1 MPNPEDTQ
9 APGNPSRP
17 LWDTI
22 VIGAGISGLTAA
34 YTLHQAGR
42 KVLVLEA
49 GQMPGGLIQ
58 SIREGD
64 VEQGSFQMEAGPNTF
79 PSTAKELLDLAHQLG
94 LIPHPAS
101 PKANKRYLYIH
112 GQLTA
117 LPGKPLEALTTPVL
131 SLAGKL
137 RVLMEP
143 FQPRTQTNEISV
155 ADFVTQRLG
164 AEVLEHLVDPFI
176 SGIYAGDVAKL
187 SLPAVFPKLWEWE
200 QAGGS
205 VFQGA
210 RQAQRKAHQAR
221 IESGQ
226 PKRPPMKLLSFAQG
240 LGALPQALAM
250 AIPAEQMLYGH
261 TVNAISATTPSDDAH
276 PHNETPSGDQSDRE
290 TTGKEPLL
298 ASSANTPGYTITT
311 QTGEAFCAHHVIMA
325 TPAHVASPLLAALCP
340 AASQAL
346 GEIPYNSLTVTHVGL
361 PQTAL
366 PHPLDGFGC
375 LIPQREKRPLLG
387 MIWASSLFPERAPTG
402 QVLLSCFAGGAHHP
416 EIFNQPPEAI
426 QQMVLEELQC
436 LFNAPQALQPTF
448 CKILKYEKAIP
459 QYTLGHKARIATAE
473 AELTRQQPHIH
484 MCGNHLHG
492 IALNE
497 CVKSGQAAAGRVLG

>member
-9 APGNPSRP
+9 TPNNASPPQ
-17 LWDTI
+17 WDAI

-42 KVLVLEA
+42 KVLVVEA
-49 GQMPGGLIQ
+49 GQTPGGLIQ
-58 SIREGD
+58 SIREGST
-64 VEQGSFQMEAGPNTF
+64 EEGCFQMEAGPNTF
-79 PSTAKELLDLAHQLG
+79 PSTAKELLELAHQLE
-94 LIPHPAS
+94 LSPQPAS
-101 PKANKRYLYIH
+101 PKANKRYLYLH

-117 LPGKPLEALTTPVL
+117 LPGKPPEALTTPVL

-137 RVLMEP
+137 RVLLEP
-143 FQPRTQTNEISV
+143 FQPRTQTEDISV
-155 ADFVTQRLG
+155 ADFVSQRLG
-164 AEVLEHLVDPFI
+164 KEVLNHLVDPFI
-176 SGIYAGDVAKL
+176 SGIYAGDVTKL

-205 VFQGA
+205 LLQGA
-210 RQAQRKAHQAR
+210 RQAQKKAHQAR
-221 IESGQ
+221 RESGQ
-226 PKRPPMKLLSFAQG
+226 PTRPPMTLLSFAQG

-250 AIPAEQMLYGH
+250 AIPAEQILYGR
-261 TVNAISATTPSDDAH
+261 TVSAISATPLDYPPQTKPPTTDDLADK
-276 PHNETPSGDQSDRE
+276 ES
-290 TTGKEPLL
+290 TGKEPI
-298 ASSANTPGYTITT
+298 APSANTPGYTITT
-311 QTGEAFCAHHVIMA
+311 QTGETFCASHVILA

-340 AASQAL
+340 VASQAL

-387 MIWASSLFPERAPTG
+387 VIWASSLFPERAPSG

-426 QQMVLEELQC
+426 QQLVLEELQH

-459 QYTLGHKARIATAE
+459 QYTFGHKARIATAE
-473 AELTRQQPHIH
+473 NALASQHPRIH
-484 MCGNHLHG
+484 LCGNHLHG

-497 CVKSGQAAAGRVLG
+497 CVKSGQAAAYRVTS